1 MKLKHRAQLF
11 FNLVFFQ
18 VTITCRPKHFIYI
31 NGYKM
36 YIPNEFPEGACEN
49 EQSSFNSRL
58 LIKCLLQLQVP
69 RKADVFL

>member
-1 MKLKHRAQLF
+1 
-11 FNLVFFQ
+11 
-18 VTITCRPKHFIYI
+18 
-31 NGYKM
+31 M
-36 YIPNEFPEGACEN
+36 YIPNEFPERACEN